1 MVEVSNNFIQECEAN
16 VGTYKFGKIKVNY
29 IDDNPFN
36 YEQGAYSS
44 SNGTKIDAEQSIR
57 YNKLVECEPNFK
69 YKIEL
74 GNSQYKMKIVT
85 YNANQAFIAVHDN
98 LIEGSELTTEATA
111 KYISV
116 TIYSNDTLEGTVI
129 TLNSTIRNG
138 EIAGAEL
145 QGDTTQNGTPTPT
158 TPIEVNNVTGLQKFV
173 VGGDNYFDLI
183 KLHLY
188 ATNNLTYSIE
198 DSGNIEVA
206 GDGTSGG
213 YKCII
218 FDLVL
223 PNGNYT
229 FSCNIEDT
237 DTILGNVGV
246 GIDVFQKEST
256 TRETWREIWI
266 TPEQIESGTRR
277 SNTVTIDNL
286 THYYRLKFYIN
297 QSASVSGSE
306 SNIVHFQNIMFAK
319 GTDTEY
325 KEYKSKDYEINLG
338 KNLLQYNNFTDRTVN
353 GITITNNND
362 GTFLLNGTATADV
375 SLAID
380 PDNFIPMTGK
390 WKMIGC
396 PSGGSSSTYMLS
408 AYVGYWGGVSPN
420 IDTGNGTE
428 ITYTGNVKV
437 RFYIK
442 SGTTCNNLL
451 FKPMITYDLN
461 ATYED
466 FSPYFTP
473 IELNKIGNYQDSIKK
488 GTGKNLF
495 DKNNA
500 NILNGW
506 LDNNKMALSPTQL
519 NRLFYIPCKANTTY
533 TISRSILT
541 SAFRVATYDSEPFPI
556 IGSSEA
562 QYNISGLIKDNSAT
576 SITITTGANAK
587 YLIVHYGRLETDL
600 NIEESLKTIQ
610 IEENTQATSFEPF
623 GYKDKWYI
631 EKNVGKVVLNGTE
644 NWSLN
649 SNYTNNVFYI
659 VVDNINKTS
668 NVKTILSNYYNG
680 VENQGLADFGNN
692 YNYSICSR
700 GYNDAYYHL
709 YISNDS
715 ISSVADFKTWLQSN
729 NTKVYY
735 ALASSTYTLIE
746 NEELIKQLDAVSHAE
761 TQEGTTNITS
771 SGILPA
777 TLEVTPNLIESIRG
791 KQTTPIV
798 GYNITGD
805 DDLINFKITSKAD
818 SNGNILGATSQSQ
831 VDIEIFNE
839 NNTHNLENKQV
850 YISTGLNETEGN
862 YCKWQPFTIT
872 QTKDT
877 QTKNHTTYTG
887 YDDMMRGNEAYIDN
901 VDYGEEGITLYDFTC
916 KLAKEMGMALGNTT
930 MTNGD
935 FIVKGNNFT
944 NNEAKLVVLKNV
956 AQMAGGFAMID
967 RDNLLR
973 IVELSPEEAMTP
985 IELTTNLYT
994 EDFQNSA
1001 KFGEINEFAIG
1012 ETNIETNAI
1021 VRSDDASIAKNGVKK
1036 IEILD
1041 NIFLGLLED
1050 KELAIE
1056 PLWDAFEGFSYYPF
1070 KTPYNGYPYLD
1081 LGDKVNITDIN
1092 SNVYGTLVLNN
1103 VFEYNGGYK
1112 GNIGAEALSITAA
1125 KYKTTNTLS
1134 KQFRKV
1140 GIDIDRVEGKIT
1152 SEIDAATDGIT
1163 KAYNT
1168 AISQTKENINLSV
1181 TEINKVLSGDPA
1193 VEGDTGLEGTVN
1205 KINQT
1210 YLTVNSN
1217 DFVVVSST
1225 ATEAKKKADAVDEN
1239 TQKIVSQLHF
1249 DAETGLTISAEGSTD
1264 DDMKL
1269 NLTNSQVNFMYRN
1282 SPVLVINGN
1291 KIEFTGATFQK
1302 FDLGNYVWQA
1312 EDDDSLSL
1320 IYEGD

>member
-57 YNKLVECEPNFK
+57 YNKLVECKPNFK

-74 GNSQYKMKIVT
+74 GNSAYKMKIVT
-85 YNANQAFIAVHDN
+85 YNANQAFIAAHDN
-98 LIEGSELTTEATA
+98 LAEGSELTTESTA
-111 KYISV
+111 AYISV
-116 TIYSNDTLEGTVI
+116 TIYSNDTLEGTSI
-129 TLNSTIRNG
+129 TLNNTIRNS
-138 EIAGAEL
+138 EISGAEL
-145 QGDTTQNGTPTPT
+145 KGNTTQNGTPTPSSPV
-158 TPIEVNNVTGLQKFV
+158 PINNVTGEQVVTICGKNLFDKDKEAEKYFYNARGVKELSNDTTFINQEYDNIDFSSITISFSGKNGTPCVRVCEYNSNGTFIKRTLLQ
-173 VGGDNYFDLI
+173 NNNQLLNFDSNTKKVI
-183 KLHLY
+183 FS
-188 ATNNLTYSIE
+188 TNAEGFTNLQTE
-198 DSGNIEVA
+198 K
-206 GDGTSGG
+206 GTSA
-213 YKCII
+213 
-218 FDLVL
+218 
-223 PNGNYT
+223 
-229 FSCNIEDT
+229 
-237 DTILGNVGV
+237 
-246 GIDVFQKEST
+246 T
-256 TRETWREIWI
+256 TYE
-266 TPEQIESGTRR
+266 PYQG
-277 SNTVTIDNL
+277 
-286 THYYRLKFYIN
+286 
-297 QSASVSGSE
+297 
-306 SNIVHFQNIMFAK
+306 
-319 GTDTEY
+319 
-325 KEYKSKDYEINLG
+325 KDYEINLG
-338 KNLLQYNNFTDRTVN
+338 ANILDLQNSWVSSKNSTQN
-353 GITITNNND
+353 GLHYI
-362 GTFLLNGTATADV
+362 LNGDDTISISGTSTGYSGTYARSYNSTDV
-375 SLAID
+375 FMTLKANHTYRVLVEVSDKTSNINSRVYFGTTSANIGGFSL
-380 PDNFIPMTGK
+380 TS
-390 WKMIGC
+390 IG
-396 PSGGSSSTYMLS
+396 
-408 AYVGYWGGVSPN
+408 
-420 IDTGNGTE
+420 GNGTYYKDYTPTQDIGLTQYSVIGAE
-428 ITYTGNVKV
+428 SAGETSLTMKIAIYDITTNVINKYTK
-437 RFYIK
+437 
-442 SGTTCNNLL
+442 
-451 FKPMITYDLN
+451 
-461 ATYED
+461 
-466 FSPYFTP
+466 YFTP
-473 IELNKIGNYQDSIKK
+473 IELNKIGNYQDFIKK

-506 LDNNKMALSPTQL
+506 LDNNKMALNPTQL

-541 SAFRVATYDSEPFPI
+541 STFRVATYDSEPFPT

-562 QYNISGLIKDNSAT
+562 QYDVSGLIKDNSAT
-576 SITITTGANAK
+576 SITIITGANAK

-600 NIEESLKTIQ
+600 DIEESLKTIQ
-610 IEENTQATSFEPF
+610 IEENSQATSYEPY

-631 EKNVGKVVLNGTE
+631 EKNIGKVVLDGSR
-644 NWSLN
+644 NWTKSGNTNIDRFVLSGYVN
-649 SNYTNNVFYI
+649 YGDTNCFSNYFDNGIYSDTNYT
-659 VVDNINKTS
+659 K
-668 NVKTILSNYYNG
+668 
-680 VENQGLADFGNN
+680 NQIFLNT
-692 YNYSICSR
+692 YSSTKRIIINYSTV
-700 GYNDAYYHL
+700 GTTTLAQ
-709 YISNDS
+709 
-715 ISSVADFKTWLQSN
+715 FKTWLQSN
-729 NTKVYY
+729 NTIVYY
-735 ALASSTYTLIE
+735 VLANPTYTLIE
-746 NEELIKQLDAVSHAE
+746 NEELIEQLDALSHAE
-761 TQEGTTNITS
+761 TQEGTTNIAS

-777 TLEVTPNLIESIRG
+777 ILDITPNLIESIRG

-901 VDYGEEGITLYDFTC
+901 VDYGEEGVTLYDFTC

-973 IVELSPEEAMTP
+973 IVELSPEDAMTP

-1041 NIFLGLLED
+1041 NMFLGLLED
-1050 KELAIE
+1050 KEIAIE
-1056 PLWDAFEGFSYYPF
+1056 PLWDAFNGFGYYPF
-1070 KTPYNGYPYLD
+1070 KTPYNGYPYID

-1125 KYKTTNTLS
+1125 RYKTNNTLS

-1152 SEIDAATDGIT
+1152 SEIAAATDGIT
-1163 KAYNT
+1163 NAYNT
-1168 AISQTKENINLSV
+1168 AISQTEKNINLSV
-1181 TEINKVLSGDPA
+1181 TEINKVLSGNPA
-1193 VEGDTGLEGTVN
+1193 VEGDTGLEGTVS

-1210 YLTVNSN
+1210 YLTVDSD
-1217 DFVVVSST
+1217 DFTVVSST
-1225 ATEAKKKADAVDEN
+1225 ATEAKKKADAVEEN
-1239 TQKIVSQLHF
+1239 TKKIVSQLHF

>member
-16 VGTYKFGKIKVNY
+16 VGAYKFGKIKVNY
-29 IDDNPFN
+29 IDDNPLN

-44 SNGTKIDAEQSIR
+44 IDGTKIDAEQSIR
-57 YNKLVECEPNFK
+57 YNKLVECKPNFK

-74 GNSQYKMKIVT
+74 GNSAYKMKIVT

-98 LIEGSELTTEATA
+98 LAEGSELTTESTA
-111 KYISV
+111 AYISV
-116 TIYSNDTLEGTVI
+116 TIYSNDTLEGTNI
-129 TLNSTIRNG
+129 TLNNTIRNS
-138 EIAGAEL
+138 EISGAEL
-145 QGDTTQNGTPTPT
+145 KGNTTQDGTPIPSS
-158 TPIEVNNVTGLQKFV
+158 PVPVNNVTGEQIVRVCGKNLIEIERQTTTQ
-173 VGGDNYFDLI
+173 GGLTFTINEDKSVSVTGTFSSSVYFSLFNSKKAI
-183 KLHLY
+183 NPS
-188 ATNNLTYSIE
+188 TTYTL
-198 DSGNIEVA
+198 SGAVSPSARLRIRLFNQSQTQLSEYYL
-206 GDGTSGG
+206 SN
-213 YKCII
+213 K
-218 FDLVL
+218 
-223 PNGNYT
+223 NGYT
-229 FSCNIEDT
+229 FTTPSNAYYYDLYIVMYAVNE
-237 DTILGNVGV
+237 G
-246 GIDVFQKEST
+246 DVFYPQLEV
-256 TRETWREIWI
+256 
-266 TPEQIESGTRR
+266 G
-277 SNTVTIDNL
+277 
-286 THYYRLKFYIN
+286 
-297 QSASVSGSE
+297 SV
-306 SNIVHFQNIMFAK
+306 M
-319 GTDTEY
+319 TEY
-325 KEYKSKDYEINLG
+325 EPQTNKDYEINLG
-338 KNLLQYNNFTDRTVN
+338 KNLLQYSNFSNRTES

-362 GTFLLNGTATADV
+362 GTFLVNGTATANV

-380 PDNFIPMTGK
+380 PDNFMPMKGT
-390 WKMIGC
+390 WRITGC

-408 AYVGYWGGVSPN
+408 AYVGYWGGGSPN
-420 IDTGNGTE
+420 IDTGNGTS

-442 SGTTCNNLL
+442 NGTTCDNLL
-451 FKPMITYDLN
+451 FKPMVTYDLN

-466 FSPYFTP
+466 FAPYFEP
-473 IELNKIGNYQDSIKK
+473 IELNKIGDYQDFIRK

-495 DKNNA
+495 DLENA
-500 NILNGW
+500 YHGTINASGVVGPNEQFRTS
-506 LDNNKMALSPTQL
+506 D
-519 NRLFYIPCKANTTY
+519 YISTKPSQKY
-533 TISRSILT
+533 YFSSI
-541 SAFRVATYDSEPFPI
+541 A
-556 IGSSEA
+556 
-562 QYNISGLIKDNSAT
+562 ISGQTNKQIYIAYYNSNKEFLSRDSYNAYE
-576 SITITTGANAK
+576 SVFTTPTNCYYMRAGVYTQGQTQIMLEQGNTK
-587 YLIVHYGRLETDL
+587 TLYEPYGY
-600 NIEESLKTIQ
+600 
-610 IEENTQATSFEPF
+610 
-623 GYKDKWYI
+623 GDKWYI
-631 EKNVGKVVLNGTE
+631 EKNVGKVVLNGSE
-644 NWSLN
+644 NGWSYPSANRFNLD
-649 SNYTNNVFYI
+649 NYVSDYLKKNNDVTYVCDSYIGYDQKPANADFNTLVANVNYGFDFGSGNAFNIRIKDIRYTSIADFKSSLQTNNV
-659 VVDNINKTS
+659 T
-668 NVKTILSNYYNG
+668 LYY
-680 VENQGLADFGNN
+680 VLANP
-692 YNYSICSR
+692 
-700 GYNDAYYHL
+700 
-709 YISNDS
+709 
-715 ISSVADFKTWLQSN
+715 
-729 NTKVYY
+729 
-735 ALASSTYTLIE
+735 TYTLIE
-746 NEELIKQLDAVSHAE
+746 NEELIEQLDAVNHAE

-777 TLEVTPNLIESIRG
+777 ILEVTPNLIESIRG

-901 VDYGEEGITLYDFTC
+901 VNYGEEGITLYDFTC

-973 IVELSPEEAMTP
+973 IVELSPEDAMTP

-1041 NIFLGLLED
+1041 NMFLGLLED
-1050 KELAIE
+1050 KEIAIE
-1056 PLWDAFEGFSYYPF
+1056 PLWDAFNGFSYYPF
-1070 KTPYNGYPYLD
+1070 KTPYNGYPYID
-1081 LGDKVNITDIN
+1081 LGDKINITDIN
-1092 SNVYGTLVLNN
+1092 SNIYGTLVLNN

-1125 KYKTTNTLS
+1125 KYKTNNTLG

-1140 GIDIDRVEGKIT
+1140 GIEIDRVEGKIT
-1152 SEIDAATDGIT
+1152 SEIAAATDGIT
-1163 KAYNT
+1163 NAYNT
-1168 AISQTKENINLSV
+1168 AISQTEKNINLSV
-1181 TEINKVLSGDPA
+1181 TEINKVLSGNPA

-1210 YLTVNSN
+1210 YLTVDSS
-1217 DFVVVSST
+1217 DFTVVSST
-1225 ATEAKKKADAVDEN
+1225 ATEAKKKADAVEEN

>member
-44 SNGTKIDAEQSIR
+44 SNGAKIDAEQSIR
-57 YNKLVECEPNFK
+57 YNKLVECKPNFK

-74 GNSQYKMKIVT
+74 GNSHYKMKIVT
-85 YNANQAFIAVHDN
+85 YNANQAFIAAHDN
-98 LIEGSELTTEATA
+98 LAEGSELTTESTA
-111 KYISV
+111 AYISV
-116 TIYSNDTLEGTVI
+116 TIYSNDTLEGTAI

-145 QGDTTQNGTPTPT
+145 QGNTSQNGTPTPDA
-158 TPIEVNNVTGLQKFV
+158 PVEVENVTGGQV
-173 VGGDNYFDLI
+173 VRVCGKNLLDYSAFEKGRINSSTGKIEHADKVTNFSTTENTISFTATQAWNNGVASGFIPFRSGTYII
-183 KLHLY
+183 KGTITGQRSPVYVDYYNADKSWLSRY
-188 ATNNLTYSIE
+188 SNTNMPFNPGATTSYVLNLNNSNASYIRIHFEAST
-198 DSGNIEVA
+198 A
-206 GDGTSGG
+206 GD
-213 YKCII
+213 
-218 FDLVL
+218 
-223 PNGNYT
+223 
-229 FSCNIEDT
+229 
-237 DTILGNVGV
+237 
-246 GIDVFQKEST
+246 
-256 TRETWREIWI
+256 
-266 TPEQIESGTRR
+266 
-277 SNTVTIDNL
+277 VTITNL
-286 THYYRLKFYIN
+286 QLEK
-297 QSASVSGSE
+297 GSTATT
-306 SNIVHFQNIMFAK
+306 FKKYQ
-319 GTDTEY
+319 G
-325 KEYKSKDYEINLG
+325 KDYEINLG
-338 KNLLQYNNFTDRTVN
+338 KNLLDQSKLRQGAFHGRGNVQSRLFIDSNYYISSGTYTFFSNFDTSRYRVGVN
-353 GITITNNND
+353 ASTNPFPNELGGNIYDSGWKTNQRIVFTIQNSGYLGLSIST
-362 GTFLLNGTATADV
+362 TNGT
-375 SLAID
+375 
-380 PDNFIPMTGK
+380 DNLTPSDMSDYWFMVCKGSYDN
-390 WKMIGC
+390 MI
-396 PSGGSSSTYMLS
+396 
-408 AYVGYWGGVSPN
+408 A
-420 IDTGNGTE
+420 
-428 ITYTGNVKV
+428 
-437 RFYIK
+437 
-442 SGTTCNNLL
+442 
-451 FKPMITYDLN
+451 
-461 ATYED
+461 
-466 FSPYFTP
+466 FSPYFEP
-473 IELNKIGNYQDSIKK
+473 IELCKIGNYQDFIRK
-488 GTGKNLF
+488 GTGKNVADTEKVNLGYTLNDDGSLRLLTNRTTLF
-495 DKNNA
+495 QNLIKPNTQYSLSVASNYQIGNLFYYKEDKTF
-500 NILNGW
+500 LSMVSSGW
-506 LDNNKMALSPTQL
+506 GNNKV
-519 NRLFYIPCKANTTY
+519 ITT
-533 TISRSILT
+533 
-541 SAFRVATYDSEPFPI
+541 P
-556 IGSSEA
+556 SEA
-562 QYNISGLIKDNSAT
+562 YYISFAT
-576 SITITTGANAK
+576 RVSTDATMVESDLAN
-587 YLIVHYGRLETDL
+587 LH
-600 NIEESLKTIQ
+600 IQ
-610 IEENTQATSFEPF
+610 IEESSSVTYYEPY

-631 EKNVGKVVLNGTE
+631 EKNVDKYILDKANTTSGKTYCNVNTTWDEQNEGYIHFQLPQFIVKYNDGDKIMIVDNRFPSVTIANRNLKAEQIFAHYSNGVVSITIETSRLNGITSSSSATE
-644 NWSLN
+644 KRNAFNTWL
-649 SNYTNNVFYI
+649 
-659 VVDNINKTS
+659 TS
-668 NVKTILSNYYNG
+668 NPIT
-680 VENQGLADFGNN
+680 
-692 YNYSICSR
+692 
-700 GYNDAYYHL
+700 
-709 YISNDS
+709 
-715 ISSVADFKTWLQSN
+715 
-729 NTKVYY
+729 VYY
-735 ALASSTYTLIE
+735 VMTSPTYTLIE
-746 NEELIKQLDAVSHAE
+746 NEELLNQLESASHAQ
-761 TQEGTTNITS
+761 TQEGISNILV
-771 SGILPA
+771 SGNLPA
-777 TLEVTPNLIESIRG
+777 TLKVTPDLTESIRG

-850 YISTGLNETEGN
+850 YISTGLAETEGN

-901 VDYGEEGITLYDFTC
+901 IDYGEDGITLYDFTC
-916 KLAKEMGMALGNTT
+916 NLAKEMGMALENTT
-930 MTNGD
+930 MTNRD

-973 IVELSPEEAMTP
+973 IVELSPEDAMTP

-1041 NIFLGLLED
+1041 NMFLGILED
-1050 KELAIE
+1050 KETAIE
-1056 PLWDAFEGFSYYPF
+1056 PLWDAFDGFNYYPF
-1070 KTPYNGYPYLD
+1070 KTPYNGYPYID
-1081 LGDKVNITDIN
+1081 LGDKINITDIN
-1092 SNVYGTLVLNN
+1092 SNVYDTLVLNN

-1125 KYKTTNTLS
+1125 KYKTNNTLS

-1152 SEIDAATDGIT
+1152 SEIAAATDGIT
-1163 KAYNT
+1163 NAYNT
-1168 AISQTKENINLSV
+1168 AISQTEKNINLSV

-1193 VEGDTGLEGTVN
+1193 VEGDTGLEGTVS

-1210 YLTVNSN
+1210 YLAVDSEGFTA
-1217 DFVVVSST
+1217 VSST
-1225 ATEAKKKADAVDEN
+1225 ATEAKKKADAVEEN

>member
-74 GNSQYKMKIVT
+74 GNSAYKMKIVT
-85 YNANQAFIAVHDN
+85 YNANQAFIAAHDN
-98 LIEGSELTTEATA
+98 LAEGSELTTESTA
-111 KYISV
+111 AYISV
-116 TIYSNDTLEGTVI
+116 TIYSNDTLEGTSI
-129 TLNSTIRNG
+129 TLNNTIRNG
-138 EIAGAEL
+138 EISGVEL
-145 QGDTTQNGTPTPT
+145 KGNTTQDGTPAPS
-158 TPIEVNNVTGLQKFV
+158 TPIEVNNVTGEQVVRVCGKNLYDKNNVTRTGASNQNIKFTTT
-173 VGGDNYFDLI
+173 L
-183 KLHLY
+183 
-188 ATNNLTYSIE
+188 
-198 DSGNIEVA
+198 
-206 GDGTSGG
+206 
-213 YKCII
+213 
-218 FDLVL
+218 L
-223 PNGNYT
+223 PNTQYTFNITSNRTWGTIYLYDSSNTQTRTIGNYSDANKLT
-229 FSCNIEDT
+229 FTTSSSEVKGDFIFKADT
-237 DTILGNVGV
+237 NVDISTYDFTGV
-246 GIDVFQKEST
+246 QLEKGST
-256 TRETWREIWI
+256 ATSYE
-266 TPEQIESGTRR
+266 PYQG
-277 SNTVTIDNL
+277 
-286 THYYRLKFYIN
+286 
-297 QSASVSGSE
+297 
-306 SNIVHFQNIMFAK
+306 
-319 GTDTEY
+319 
-325 KEYKSKDYEINLG
+325 KDYEINLG
-338 KNLLQYNNFTDRTVN
+338 KNLLQYSNFSNRTEN

-362 GTFLLNGTATADV
+362 GTFTVNGTATANV

-380 PDNFIPMTGK
+380 PDNFMPMKGT
-390 WKMIGC
+390 WRITGC

-408 AYVGYWGGVSPN
+408 AYVGYWGEGSPN
-420 IDTGNGTE
+420 IDIGNGTS

-451 FKPMITYDLN
+451 FKPMLTYDLN

-473 IELNKIGNYQDSIKK
+473 IELCKIGDYQDFIRK

-495 DKNNA
+495 DG
-500 NILNGW
+500 IFEIGGYDTTSNGEK
-506 LDNNKMALSPTQL
+506 DTAENRVRCIDYIKVSP
-519 NRLFYIPCKANTTY
+519 NTTY
-533 TISRSILT
+533 TFSFENNGSVYCLEYNSNKTYLNKSTLVIYHVTTGSFTT
-541 SAFRVATYDSEPFPI
+541 SANTEYITFYYIPYNHSVSTSEKCQLEKGSQVTY
-556 IGSSEA
+556 
-562 QYNISGLIKDNSAT
+562 
-576 SITITTGANAK
+576 
-587 YLIVHYGRLETDL
+587 
-600 NIEESLKTIQ
+600 
-610 IEENTQATSFEPF
+610 FEPY

-649 SNYTNNVFYI
+649 IDYTNNVFYT

-680 VENQGLADFGNN
+680 VENQGLANFGNN

-715 ISSVADFKTWLQSN
+715 ISSVADFKTWLQTN

-735 ALASSTYTLIE
+735 VLANTTYTLIE
-746 NEELIKQLDAVSHAE
+746 NEELLNQLEVVSHAQ
-761 TQEGTTNITS
+761 TQEGISNILV
-771 SGILPA
+771 SGNLPA
-777 TLEVTPNLIESIRG
+777 TLKITPDLTESIRG

-901 VDYGEEGITLYDFTC
+901 VDYGEEGVTLYDFTC

-944 NNEAKLVVLKNV
+944 NNETKLVVLKNV
-956 AQMAGGFAMID
+956 AQMVGGFAMID

-973 IVELSPEEAMTP
+973 IVELSPEDAMAP

-1021 VRSDDASIAKNGVKK
+1021 VRSDDTSIAKNGVKK

-1041 NIFLGLLED
+1041 NMFLGLLED
-1050 KELAIE
+1050 KETAIE
-1056 PLWDAFEGFSYYPF
+1056 PLWDAFNGFSYYPF
-1070 KTPYNGYPYLD
+1070 KTPYNGYPYID
-1081 LGDKVNITDIN
+1081 LGDKINITDIN
-1092 SNVYGTLVLNN
+1092 SNVYSTLVLNN

-1125 KYKTTNTLS
+1125 KYKTNNTLG

-1140 GIDIDRVEGKIT
+1140 GIEIDRVEGKIT
-1152 SEIDAATDGIT
+1152 SEIAAATDGIT
-1163 KAYNT
+1163 NAYNT
-1168 AISQTKENINLSV
+1168 AISQTEKNINLSV

-1210 YLTVNSN
+1210 YLTVDSN
-1217 DFVVVSST
+1217 DFTVVSST
-1225 ATEAKKKADAVDEN
+1225 ATEAKKKADAVEEN